1 MYIININYKYTN
13 AYVVI
18 IFHACCRNK
27 RKEINLKI
35 VIKMSFILKST
46 SNNPNPIKFKK
57 EIEILEETT
66 SFGQYNNNNYPIP
79 FKKEQTDDNNTN
91 TVDYHYHSNFERIIQ
106 LELENESLKSKIN
119 DLNET
124 IIVQSNEITDLKL
137 RLNNYEPEYN
147 YYMPTPDIGTD
158 SSQNENETT
167 SDNNQSEETIFNLE
181 IESNHLMSKSESDND
196 SDQNDDDETSNN
208 VLKIIYYIYN

>member
-1 MYIININYKYTN
+1 
-13 AYVVI
+13 
-18 IFHACCRNK
+18 
-27 RKEINLKI
+27 
-35 VIKMSFILKST
+35 MSFILKST

-91 TVDYHYHSNFERIIQ
+91 TVDYHYHSNFERIKQ

-119 DLNET
+119 DLNEK
-124 IIVQSNEITDLKL
+124 IIVQSNEIADLKL

-147 YYMPTPDIGTD
+147 YYVSTPEIGTD
-158 SSQNENETT
+158 SVQKENETT
-167 SDNNQSEETIFNLE
+167 SDNNQSEETMFNLE
-181 IESNHLMSKSESDND
+181 TESNHLMSKSESDQ
-196 SDQNDDDETSNN
+196 SDDETSNK
-208 VLKIIYYIYN
+208 VIHIISSLDLYISLKYIILFILQELATKKKSIFQLNFSILIK

>member
-1 MYIININYKYTN
+1 
-13 AYVVI
+13 
-18 IFHACCRNK
+18 
-27 RKEINLKI
+27 
-35 VIKMSFILKST
+35 MSFILKPT

-91 TVDYHYHSNFERIIQ
+91 TVDYHYHSNFERIKQ

-137 RLNNYEPEYN
+137 RLNNYEPEFN
-147 YYMPTPDIGTD
+147 FYMPPPEIGTD
-158 SSQNENETT
+158 SGQNENETT

-208 VLKIIYYIYN
+208 VLKII

>member
-1 MYIININYKYTN
+1 
-13 AYVVI
+13 
-18 IFHACCRNK
+18 
-27 RKEINLKI
+27 
-35 VIKMSFILKST
+35 MSFILKPT

-79 FKKEQTDDNNTN
+79 FKKEPIDYNNA
-91 TVDYHYHSNFERIIQ
+91 VDYSHSNNERIKH

-137 RLNNYEPEYN
+137 RLNNYEPEHN
-147 YYMPTPDIGTD
+147 YYMPTPEIGTD
-158 SSQNENETT
+158 SGQNENETT
-167 SDNNQSEETIFNLE
+167 SDNNQSEETMFNLE
-181 IESNHLMSKSESDND
+181 IESNNNISTSESDND
-196 SDQNDDDETSNN
+196 SDQNDDDDNETSDN
-208 VLKIIYYIYN
+208 VIKII

>member
-1 MYIININYKYTN
+1 
-13 AYVVI
+13 
-18 IFHACCRNK
+18 
-27 RKEINLKI
+27 
-35 VIKMSFILKST
+35 
-46 SNNPNPIKFKK
+46 
-57 EIEILEETT
+57 
-66 SFGQYNNNNYPIP
+66 
-79 FKKEQTDDNNTN
+79 
-91 TVDYHYHSNFERIIQ
+91 
-106 LELENESLKSKIN
+106 
-119 DLNET
+119 LNET

-147 YYMPTPDIGTD
+147 YYMPTLDIGTD
-158 SSQNENETT
+158 SSQNENEIT

>member
-1 MYIININYKYTN
+1 
-13 AYVVI
+13 
-18 IFHACCRNK
+18 
-27 RKEINLKI
+27 
-35 VIKMSFILKST
+35 MSFILKPT

-79 FKKEQTDDNNTN
+79 FKKEQIDDNNT
-91 TVDYHYHSNFERIIQ
+91 VDYSHSNFERIKQ
-106 LELENESLKSKIN
+106 LELENESLKSKIS

-147 YYMPTPDIGTD
+147 YYMPTPEIGTD
-158 SSQNENETT
+158 SGQNENETT
-167 SDNNQSEETIFNLE
+167 SDNNQSEETMF
-181 IESNHLMSKSESDND
+181 NHLMSKSESEND
-196 SDQNDDDETSNN
+196 SDQNDDDDNETSDN
-208 VLKIIYYIYN
+208 VIKII

>member
-1 MYIININYKYTN
+1 
-13 AYVVI
+13 
-18 IFHACCRNK
+18 
-27 RKEINLKI
+27 
-35 VIKMSFILKST
+35 MSFILKST

-57 EIEILEETT
+57 EIEILEKTT
-66 SFGQYNNNNYPIP
+66 SFGQYNNNNNYPIP

-91 TVDYHYHSNFERIIQ
+91 TVDYHYHSNFERIKQ

-147 YYMPTPDIGTD
+147 YYMPTPVIGTD
-158 SSQNENETT
+158 SGQNENET
-167 SDNNQSEETIFNLE
+167 SENYQSEETILE
-181 IESNHLMSKSESDND
+181 TNHLISTCKSDTDSD
-196 SDQNDDDETSNN
+196 SDQSDDEASSKVIN
-208 VLKIIYYIYN
+208 IIFNFFIYL

>member
-1 MYIININYKYTN
+1 
-13 AYVVI
+13 
-18 IFHACCRNK
+18 
-27 RKEINLKI
+27 
-35 VIKMSFILKST
+35 MSFKLKST

-91 TVDYHYHSNFERIIQ
+91 TVDYHYHSNFERIKQ
-106 LELENESLKSKIN
+106 LELENESLKSKIS

-147 YYMPTPDIGTD
+147 YYMPTPEIGTD
-158 SSQNENETT
+158 SGQNENETT
-167 SDNNQSEETIFNLE
+167 SDNNQSEEKMFNLE
-181 IESNHLMSKSESDND
+181 TESYHLMSKSESDND
-196 SDQNDDDETSNN
+196 SDQNDDDDNETSDN
-208 VLKIIYYIYN
+208 VIKII

>member
-1 MYIININYKYTN
+1 
-13 AYVVI
+13 
-18 IFHACCRNK
+18 
-27 RKEINLKI
+27 
-35 VIKMSFILKST
+35 MSFILKST

-79 FKKEQTDDNNTN
+79 FKKEPIDDYNNA
-91 TVDYHYHSNFERIIQ
+91 VDYSHSNYERIKQ

-147 YYMPTPDIGTD
+147 YYMSTPEIGTD
-158 SSQNENETT
+158 SGQNENETT
-167 SDNNQSEETIFNLE
+167 SDNNQSEETMFNLE
-181 IESNHLMSKSESDND
+181 TESNHLMSKSESDND
-196 SDQNDDDETSNN
+196 SDQNDDDDNETSDN
-208 VLKIIYYIYN
+208 VIKII